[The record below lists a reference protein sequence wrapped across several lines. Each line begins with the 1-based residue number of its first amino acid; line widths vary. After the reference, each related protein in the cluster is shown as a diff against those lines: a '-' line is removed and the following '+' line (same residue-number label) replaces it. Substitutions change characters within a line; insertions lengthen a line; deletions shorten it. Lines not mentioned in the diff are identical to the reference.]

1 MRNSKNFLFPMG
13 KNSRER
19 GNIMAWFAAFLAFVV
34 VPLAALTIDIVRAFY
49 VYTHLQAATDAACE
63 AAAQA
68 LDAPTFIRTGVQQ
81 IDLGL
86 GSSYASRE
94 FAGAVVDQGVV
105 QYSPALNG
113 MRLLSP
119 TKVECRASASLTLL
133 VPSVSPALTVR
144 VASTSEL
151 RVNRR

>member
-1 MRNSKNFLFPMG
+1 MRKNFLLPLG

-19 GNIMAWFAAFLAFVV
+19 GNIMAYFAAFLAFVV

-68 LDAPTFIRTGVQQ
+68 LDVSTFIRTGTRQ

-86 GSSYASRE
+86 GTSYASRE

-105 QYSPALNG
+105 EYSPALSG
-113 MRLLSP
+113 LRLLSP
-119 TKVECRASASLTLL
+119 TIVECRASASLSLF
-133 VPSVSPALTVR
+133 VPAASPSLTVR
-144 VASTSEL
+144 VASVSEM

>member
-1 MRNSKNFLFPMG
+1 MRKNFLLPLG

-19 GNIMAWFAAFLAFVV
+19 GNIMAYFAAFLAFVV

-68 LDAPTFIRTGVQQ
+68 LDVSTFIRTGTRQ

-86 GSSYASRE
+86 GTSYASRE
-94 FAGAVVDQGVV
+94 WIREWWSIRLRCQVSACSLPRLWSVGRL
-105 QYSPALNG
+105 PAC
-113 MRLLSP
+113 RCLSLP
-119 TKVECRASASLTLL
+119 LHR
-133 VPSVSPALTVR
+133 P
-144 VASTSEL
+144 
-151 RVNRR
+151 

>member
-1 MRNSKNFLFPMG
+1 MRRR
-13 KNSRER
+13 REQ

-34 VPLAALTIDIVRAFY
+34 VPLAALTIDIVRAYY

-68 LDAPTFIRTGVQQ
+68 LDVSTFIRTGTRQ

-86 GSSYASRE
+86 GASNARRE
-94 FAGAVVDQGVV
+94 FGGAVVDQGVV
-105 QYSPALNG
+105 KYSPSLTSV
-113 MRLLSP
+113 RLLSP
-119 TKVECRASASLTLL
+119 TMVECRATASLTLL
-133 VPSVSPALTVR
+133 VPAVSVDLTVR
-144 VASTSEL
+144 TASTSEM

>member
-1 MRNSKNFLFPMG
+1 MRK
-13 KNSRER
+13 KNSPQR
-19 GNIMAWFAAFLAFVV
+19 GNIMAWFAAFLAFVA
-34 VPLAALTIDIVRAFY
+34 VPLAALTIDVVRAFY

-68 LDAPTFIRTGVQQ
+68 LDVSTFIRTGARQ

-86 GSSYASRE
+86 GASYAGRE

-105 QYSPALNG
+105 AYSPSLSG
-113 MRLLSP
+113 LRLLSP
-119 TKVECRASASLTLL
+119 TVAECRATASLTLF
-133 VPSVSPALTVR
+133 VPAASPALTVR
-144 VASTSEL
+144 VASVAEM